1 MSCGMTS
8 TTSDAFIAR
17 LARGQAGTFSR
28 AQALAAGLTDAS
40 IKRRRRSG
48 RWLRTH
54 PGVYRI
60 AGLDPSWP
68 AEVWSGLLATG
79 PRAVVTHETAL
90 RLHGSPHVAPRPI
103 TLTVPHGGRVR
114 LDGVFVH
121 QIDDLRP
128 QHVVIVDR
136 LPVSDPARA
145 VVEVAATLGH
155 RRLGRVLD
163 DLVADD
169 RTTYARVGRRLAE
182 VARRGKPGVA
192 RLAAVLDERAEGA
205 APTGSELERAMLA
218 ALAAGGLP
226 PPVRQMALPGAGA
239 VEGLVDAAYPEC
251 RLILE
256 ADGRRWHTR
265 VRDLAR
271 DHARDAEAARTGWQT
286 LRFLHETITRHP
298 EEVCMVVA
306 DVRAAR
312 MPDRRAS

>member
-1 MSCGMTS
+1 M
-8 TTSDAFIAR
+8 
-17 LARGQAGTFSR
+17 
-28 AQALAAGLTDAS
+28 
-40 IKRRRRSG
+40 
-48 RWLRTH
+48 
-54 PGVYRI
+54 
-60 AGLDPSWP
+60 
-68 AEVWSGLLATG
+68 
-79 PRAVVTHETAL
+79 
-90 RLHGSPHVAPRPI
+90 
-103 TLTVPHGGRVR
+103 PHGGRAR
-114 LDGVFVH
+114 LAGVLVH

-128 QHVVIVDR
+128 HHVVTVDR
-136 LPVSDPARA
+136 LTVSDPARA

-155 RRLGRVLD
+155 RRLGLVLD

-169 RTTYARVGRRLAE
+169 RTSYVRVSRRLAE
-182 VARRGKPGVA
+182 VARRGKPGIA

-205 APTGSELERAMLA
+205 IPTGSELERAMLA

-271 DHARDAEAARTGWQT
+271 DHARDAEAARAGWQT

-298 EEVCMVVA
+298 EEMCMVVA

-312 MPDRRAS
+312 MPIGVRREGRAVVPSHVVVVEAPTTRPAATRRSGGGRPGPRSGGGCATGCRSSPCDPTAG